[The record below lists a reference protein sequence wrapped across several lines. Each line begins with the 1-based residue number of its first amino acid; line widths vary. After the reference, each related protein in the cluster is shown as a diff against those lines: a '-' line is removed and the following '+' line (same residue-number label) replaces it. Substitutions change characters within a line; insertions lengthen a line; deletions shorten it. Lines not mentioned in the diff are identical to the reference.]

1 MLNFVFLGPPGSGKG
16 TQSAKLIED
25 FGFIH
30 LSTGD
35 IFRAELKS
43 GSALGLEAK
52 SYLDSGQLVP
62 DDVVVRMIEQKL
74 DTQAHNAGYIFDGF
88 PRTQVQAQALD
99 ALLESKGMPLNH
111 VLLLDVPDAILRE
124 RLTERA
130 KTSGRSDDANPEII
144 EKRIRVYQ
152 QETLPL
158 TDYYSKQEK
167 LSRVP
172 GVGHID
178 EIYAR
183 IRIALSI

>member
-43 GSALGLEAK
+43 GSPIGLEAK
-52 SYLDSGQLVP
+52 GYLDSGLLVP
-62 DDVVVRMIEQKL
+62 DDVVVRMIEQRL
-74 DTQAHNAGYIFDGF
+74 DSSQGSAGFIFDGF
-88 PRTQVQAQALD
+88 PRTQVQAEALD
-99 ALLESKGMPLNH
+99 KLLEQKGMPLQYV
-111 VLLLDVPDAILRE
+111 VLLEVPDSVLRE

-152 QETLPL
+152 NETFPL
-158 TDYYSKQEK
+158 IDFYGNQDK
-167 LSRVP
+167 LNRVA

-183 IRIALSI
+183 IRLALHI